1 MELDVSTRWDCPNC
15 DHTRVT
21 NTATQHTVV
30 HRCVGLG
37 QLIAPLVRAG
47 TRCRVVAVEREDY
60 VGRERV
66 QSNEA
71 GRPIMSIVTIRDD
84 GQDCRILA
92 PTATGGGSSGV
103 ERK

>member
-1 MELDVSTRWDCPNC
+1 MELDVVTHWECPNC

-21 NTATQHTVV
+21 RTAAQHAVV
-30 HRCVGLG
+30 HNCAGLG

-47 TRCRVVAVEREDY
+47 TRCRIVAVEREDY
-60 VGRERV
+60 VGRE
-66 QSNEA
+66 QIQTNDE

-84 GQDCRILA
+84 GQDCRVLA
-92 PTATGGGSSGV
+92 PTAAGGGSSGV